1 MYKPL
6 LPCLTIGK
14 SDIHGLGIFA
24 TEPIYIGRDLGI
36 AHISLPSFPQG
47 YCRTPLGGFYNHS
60 EEPNCTLISGHELF
74 QIDPEINSSTLFL
87 VVKRLFA
94 IKNIERGEEITCI
107 YTLYQM
113 GENKNGQ

>member
-74 QIDPEINSSTLFL
+74 QIDPEIKSSTLFL
-87 VVKRLFA
+87 VVKKLFA
-94 IKNIERGEEITCI
+94 IKDIKRGEEITCA